1 MGEILAAII
10 VFGLIGALI
19 FALGKW
25 WPERWKGRGL
35 LFMSFDELRERMRR
49 PPR

>member
-10 VFGLIGALI
+10 VFAVIGALI
-19 FALGKW
+19 FAIVEW
-25 WPERWKGRGL
+25 WPERWKGKRL